1 MKNTFITKICRY
13 LFAFLMIL
21 NYTIHTSFCNIHQPQ
36 QSGILPNNL
45 PLTIY
50 PSLDKDGTKPFV
62 FMISGDGGWTKFD
75 NEMCENL
82 VKNGL
87 AVVALDAQKY
97 FWNPRTPMEASTEI
111 ARSAQY
117 YMQLW
122 NKKGF
127 LLLGFSFGASLVP
140 FITEY
145 FPQTLQQSLKGIYGL
160 SPDLKADFEIHL
172 GDMLGF
178 GNKKDTYD
186 VLEQMIKMRK
196 FNPVCI
202 FGEDEPLE
210 AQSKFGGAG
219 LKILTVPGN
228 HHYNNDAK
236 KIADVIADE
245 VKRSALKY

>member
-1 MKNTFITKICRY
+1 MKSTFFIQICRY
-13 LFAFLMIL
+13 LLAFQTIL
-21 NYTIHTSFCNIHQPQ
+21 FIQIQTSYSKILVPQ
-36 QSGILPNNL
+36 QSGVLPINL

-50 PSLDKDGTKPFV
+50 PTSVIDSTIPLV
-62 FMISGDGGWTKFD
+62 FMISGDGGWTRFD

-82 VKNGL
+82 AKNGL

-97 FWNPRTPMEASTEI
+97 FWNPRTPMEASAEI
-111 ARSAQY
+111 ARSVQY

-122 NKKGF
+122 NKKDF
-127 LLLGFSFGASLVP
+127 ILLGFSFGASLVP

-145 FPQTLQQSLKGIYGL
+145 FPQPLQQSLKGIYGL

-186 VLEQMIKMRK
+186 VLSQMIKMKR

-210 AQSKFGGAG
+210 VRSKFMESGI
-219 LKILTVPGN
+219 KIITVPGN
-228 HHYNNDAK
+228 HHYNSDAI
-236 KIADVIADE
+236 KITGVIADE
-245 VKRSALKY
+245 VKRSGLKK

>member
-1 MKNTFITKICRY
+1 MSQTCRY
-13 LFAFLMIL
+13 LLTIL
-21 NYTIHTSFCNIHQPQ
+21 LILSFTSLSSRCNVLYPQ
-36 QSGILPNNL
+36 QSGTLPSNL

-111 ARSAQY
+111 ARSVQY

-145 FPQTLQQSLKGIYGL
+145 FPEPIQHSLTGIYGL

-186 VLEQMIKMRK
+186 VLGQMIKMKK
-196 FNPVCI
+196 FNPVSI

-210 AQSKFGGAG
+210 VRSKFGEAG
-219 LKILTVPGN
+219 LKIITVPGN
-228 HHYNNDAK
+228 HN
-236 KIADVIADE
+236 
-245 VKRSALKY
+245 